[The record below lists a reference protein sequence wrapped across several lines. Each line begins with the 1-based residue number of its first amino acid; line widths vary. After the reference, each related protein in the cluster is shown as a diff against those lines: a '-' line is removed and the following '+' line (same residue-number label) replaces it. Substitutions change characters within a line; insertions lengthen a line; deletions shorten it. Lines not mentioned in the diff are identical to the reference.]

1 MLPGEDCDYLRDLI
15 ESGKLDT
22 ASDVWMEFKEPG
34 KAVLNIRGNLYAA
47 VMMDLPCIIEANKTL
62 GYVTGNTE
70 DDGEAVIWV

>member
-1 MLPGEDCDYLRDLI
+1 
-15 ESGKLDT
+15 
-22 ASDVWMEFKEPG
+22 MEFKEPG